1 MKLLKQMER
10 IKKINHL
17 IEKEATGSPEDF
29 AQNLGISRGHL
40 YRLISVLNDYGASIE
55 YSRKLNSFYYPQ
67 PFNFE
72 KLFNDN
78 SLNIDKMENI
88 KGGFSLK
95 NFIPS
100 PFMRR
105 NDVNLVPVNIFMGE
119 IGYQY

>member
-1 MKLLKQMER
+1 MKLFKQLKR
-10 IKKINHL
+10 LKKINHL

-29 AQNLGISRGHL
+29 AQNIGISRGHL
-40 YRLISVLNDYGASIE
+40 YRLIGVLKDYGATIE

-67 PFNFE
+67 PFGFE
-72 KLFNDN
+72 ELLNEN
-78 SLNIDKMENI
+78 SLTVSKMENI